1 MVCLFKLRVIFIE
14 LARVVY
20 VKRFRNFTLFPVRGH
35 SERRC
40 SLVFAVNCGTFQ
52 GANVPVHW
60 KDFTIETALK
70 MADSLIN
77 ALTTE
82 QGSRLRRTPSLVQV
96 CYVSHRRISPFAESH
111 RRSIIS
117 SSVLKSDLTEI
128 NVSRFSVLVIQ
139 KPLQPVFDSRTRTAL
154 TGTLHVRSVYQLLCS
169 CSSSVLFHTNSIRE
183 CIIIKL

>member
-1 MVCLFKLRVIFIE
+1 MLNICVHYLSSDVCLCLNIQIMLKKMVCLFKLRVIFIE

-77 ALTTE
+77 ALTTK
-82 QGSRLRRTPSLVQV
+82 QGS
-96 CYVSHRRISPFAESH
+96 
-111 RRSIIS
+111 
-117 SSVLKSDLTEI
+117 
-128 NVSRFSVLVIQ
+128 
-139 KPLQPVFDSRTRTAL
+139 
-154 TGTLHVRSVYQLLCS
+154 
-169 CSSSVLFHTNSIRE
+169 
-183 CIIIKL
+183 